1 MKKKILIIA
10 LCFVA
15 VIGSLC
21 AVFFNNDELNNS
33 IDTIEN
39 VIVNEIE
46 QEDVV
51 VSNEVIEEAENTI
64 NAVENNEELKTVETI
79 EEVDENEIEKDAT
92 VEQENIAY
100 NGSNDGDGLELL
112 GAYEGLT
119 YYNQGDSRWANK
131 MYSSI
136 GDKSQTMKSSGCG
149 PTAAA
154 IVVSSSKGTI
164 LPTTMA
170 NLFVDNGYRT
180 AGSGTAWAAFSF
192 TADYFGFDEY
202 HSTGNYNTAM
212 NYLKK
217 KENNGASKYY
227 AVVSCGSGLFTT
239 GGHYIVIMSLDDDTL
254 KIYDPYLYSGKFNTA
269 SRKKAN
275 VRVSGNNVYVSK
287 SNFKKYANV
296 KNYFIFS
303 NDQGS
308 GNTSSSSSK
317 KYTRYVDVNTSLN
330 VRKGPGMNYSI
341 VDSLRDGETVTVYET
356 KSGWS
361 RIGSSRWVSSEYL
374 TSKKSSSSTSSSY
387 STTVGAY
394 YRLKNRTTLYSK
406 SNLTGTKY
414 TYLPQTQIKVVRHA
428 SSTVDYIYVV
438 KTGRYAYCKTSAFS
452 SSSSSNSG
460 TVGKVK
466 TLKNNC
472 YLYSKSNLSGTRYA
486 YLKNTTVT
494 VLKNVSSSVD
504 YVQVRMTG
512 RKAYINT
519 NNYK

>member
-1 MKKKILIIA
+1 
-10 LCFVA
+10 
-15 VIGSLC
+15 
-21 AVFFNNDELNNS
+21 
-33 IDTIEN
+33 
-39 VIVNEIE
+39 
-46 QEDVV
+46 
-51 VSNEVIEEAENTI
+51 
-64 NAVENNEELKTVETI
+64 
-79 EEVDENEIEKDAT
+79 
-92 VEQENIAY
+92 
-100 NGSNDGDGLELL
+100 
-112 GAYEGLT
+112 
-119 YYNQGDSRWANK
+119 
-131 MYSSI
+131 
-136 GDKSQTMKSSGCG
+136 
-149 PTAAA
+149 
-154 IVVSSSKGTI
+154 
-164 LPTTMA
+164 
-170 NLFVDNGYRT
+170 
-180 AGSGTAWAAFSF
+180 
-192 TADYFGFDEY
+192 
-202 HSTGNYNTAM
+202 M

-217 KENNGASKYY
+217 KESNGASKYY

-287 SNFKKYANV
+287 SNFKKYANI

-308 GNTSSSSSK
+308 GNTNSNSNK
-317 KYTRYVDVNTSLN
+317 KYTRYVN
-330 VRKGPGMNYSI
+330 VRKGPGMNYDV
-341 VDSLRDGETVTVYET
+341 VDSLKDGEKVTVYET

-374 TSKKSSSSTSSSY
+374 TSKKSSSSTSY

-414 TYLPQTQIKVVRHA
+414 TYLPQTQIRVVRHA

-452 SSSSSNSG
+452 SSSSSSSS

-466 TLKNNC
+466 KLKQKC
-472 YLYSKSNLSGTRYA
+472 YLYSKSNLTGIKYT
-486 YLKNTTVT
+486 YLKNTTVK

-504 YVQVRMTG
+504 YVQVRQTG

>member
-10 LCFVA
+10 LCFIA

-33 IDTIEN
+33 IDIIEN

-64 NAVENNEELKTVETI
+64 DAVENAEELKTVETI
-79 EEVDENEIEKDAT
+79 EEVDENEIEQDAT

-131 MYSSI
+131 MYSSV

-149 PTAAA
+149 PTAGA
-154 IVVSSSKGTI
+154 IVVSSSKGAI

-170 NLFVDNGYRT
+170 NLYVDNGYRT

-217 KENNGASKYY
+217 KESNGASKYY

-275 VRVSGNNVYVSK
+275 VKVSGNNVYVSK

-303 NDQGS
+303 NDQGA

-330 VRKGPGMNYSI
+330 VRKGPGTNYSI
-341 VDSLRDGETVTVYET
+341 VDSLKDGEKVTVYET

-374 TSKKSSSSTSSSY
+374 TSKKSSSSSSY
-387 STTVGAY
+387 STKVGAY
-394 YRLKNRTTLYSK
+394 YRLKSRTTLYSK

-414 TYLPQTQIKVVRHA
+414 TYLPQTQIKVIRNA

-452 SSSSSNSG
+452 SSSSSSSS

-466 TLKNNC
+466 TLKSNC
-472 YLYSKSNLSGTRYA
+472 YLYSKSNLSGTRYT

-504 YVQVRMTG
+504 YVQVRQTG

>member
-10 LCFVA
+10 LCFIA

-33 IDTIEN
+33 IDIIEN

-64 NAVENNEELKTVETI
+64 DAVENAEELKTVETI
-79 EEVDENEIEKDAT
+79 EEVDENEIEQDAT

-131 MYSSI
+131 MYSSV

-217 KENNGASKYY
+217 KESNGASKYY

-303 NDQGS
+303 NDQGA

-330 VRKGPGMNYSI
+330 VRKGPGTNYSI
-341 VDSLRDGETVTVYET
+341 VDSLTDGEKVTVYET
-356 KSGWS
+356 KNGWS

-374 TSKKSSSSTSSSY
+374 TSNKSSSSTSY

-394 YRLKNRTTLYSK
+394 YRLKSRTTLYSK
-406 SNLTGTKY
+406 SNLTGIKY
-414 TYLPQTQIKVVRHA
+414 SYLPQTQIKVVRHV
-428 SSTVDYIYVV
+428 SSNVDYIYVV

-452 SSSSSNSG
+452 SSSSSLN

-466 TLKNNC
+466 TLKQKC
-472 YLYSKSNLSGTRYA
+472 YLYSKSNLSGTRYT
-486 YLKNTTVT
+486 YLKNTTVK
-494 VLKNVSSSVD
+494 VLKNVSSNVD
-504 YVQVRMTG
+504 YVQVRMTS
-512 RKAYINT
+512 RKAYINV

>member
-15 VIGSLC
+15 VVGSLC

-33 IDTIEN
+33 IDSIEN

-51 VSNEVIEEAENTI
+51 VSEEVKEEAENTI
-64 NAVENNEELKTVETI
+64 NAVENNEEIKTVETI
-79 EEVDENEIEKDAT
+79 EDVDENKIEPDAQ
-92 VEQENIAY
+92 VDQENIAY
-100 NGSNDGDGLELL
+100 NGDNNGDGLELL
-112 GAYEGLT
+112 GAYKGVQ
-119 YYNQGDSRWANK
+119 YYNQADSRWANK

-154 IVVSSSKGTI
+154 IVISSSKGTI

-217 KENNGASKYY
+217 KESNGASKYY

-308 GNTSSSSSK
+308 GNTSSSSSE

-341 VDSLRDGETVTVYET
+341 VDSLRDGEKVTVYET

-374 TSKKSSSSTSSSY
+374 TSKKSSTSY
-387 STTVGAY
+387 LTTVGAY

-414 TYLPQTQIKVVRHA
+414 TYLPQTQIKVIRHA

-438 KTGRYAYCKTSAFS
+438 KTGRYAYCETSAFS
-452 SSSSSNSG
+452 SSSNSSSSS
-460 TVGKVK
+460 TVRKVK
-466 TLKNNC
+466 TLKSKC
-472 YLYSKSNLSGTRYA
+472 YLYSKSNLSGTRYT

-504 YVQVRMTG
+504 YVQVRQTG
-512 RKAYINT
+512 RKAYINV